1 MTLDTDQIT
10 LIERRLEL
18 LKITS
23 RLWSKNAPVQ
33 DVAKVLLN
41 PKFKDVST
49 HDDFIRT
56 LQEIHDAAEDA
67 DIVIF

>member
-18 LKITS
+18 LKTTT
-23 RLWSKNAPVQ
+23 RLWSKNASVQ
-33 DVAKVLLN
+33 DMAKVLLN

-49 HDDFIRT
+49 HDDFIQA
-56 LQEIHDAAEDA
+56 LQQIHDAAEDA